1 MTAVDVSFRYF
12 GALTPAQVRAL
23 NDAFSIYGIRRMDVD
38 ETAQTVTIEYDAT
51 RLTNDAVAAI
61 LRRCRVAVGEQVVPA

>member
-1 MTAVDVSFRYF
+1 MTAVDVTFRYS
-12 GALTPAQVRAL
+12 GVLTAAQVRAL

-38 ETAQTVTIEYDAT
+38 EAAQTITIEYDAT
-51 RLTNDAVAAI
+51 RLSNDAVAAV